1 MKFEGLNEVL
11 LDEVYDELLARY
23 SEDFAASCPKKRAS
37 DANQPKKP
45 AAPKSNAKQPRPPK
59 APTPKKTDTTPKKPN
74 ACAPKA
80 KSSTARKDVEYS
92 ETFDFVRCQRANGT
106 YYGTSGQCRQGTQV
120 SDAEEAQIQ
129 AALTQLKG
137 YKAGYQKT
145 GGDNL
150 QDPGE
155 AAKYA
160 DFYSKDKDLTYKAP
174 KDTRPEVVKEVLSR
188 LKEDDPEQYKA
199 VMKSLNSKG
208 SPEKQMK
215 AEAGWKGSERGEAV
229 LKSLMDN
236 DFKDVLG
243 NQLPWGQGL
252 QLDHRTAGS
261 VGGKDIPSNWIWI
274 STASNQTKGG
284 FEAAAKKMKAT
295 GEEKEAFIKASLIKG
310 LQANA
315 KMTPAQV
322 KEVKAQGA
330 ATVAAKAEG
339 AAKARKVLPTMSPAQ
354 RNELISR
361 ATGPQ
366 MKEILKAS
374 VAEGKNPATGR
385 DTSYR
390 PVLSGGNGA
399 RVRKDYGT
407 VPQMK
412 SLARMR
418 WDEKLTQ
425 SDLSNIGGIIKAS
438 TGSTKS
444 RAERLDELLG
454 NFPRTSGLTA
464 AERIAILDA
473 ADG

>member
-1 MKFEGLNEVL
+1 MKRHEFNEVL
-11 LDEVYDELLARY
+11 FEEATEALAER
-23 SEDFAASCPKKRAS
+23 FAECKSTRTPRQSSGQKAGLSKARAKGGGF
-37 DANQPKKP
+37 DNM
-45 AAPKSNAKQPRPPK
+45 
-59 APTPKKTDTTPKKPN
+59 
-74 ACAPKA
+74 PKA
-80 KSSTARKDVEYS
+80 KQQRLAKEGGQS
-92 ETFDFVRCQRANGT
+92 ERRSRCEDAVNNSEILDYARCQRTDGS
-106 YYGTSGQCRQGTQV
+106 YYGTSGVCRKGTPV

-129 AALTQLKG
+129 AALKELKA
-137 YKAGYQKT
+137 YKSGYQKT

-150 QDPGE
+150 QDPKE

-160 DFYSKDKDLTYKAP
+160 DFYTKDKDLTYKAP
-174 KDTRPEVVKEVLSR
+174 KETRPEVVKEVLSR
-188 LKEDDPEQYKA
+188 LKEDDPAQYKA
-199 VMKSLNSKG
+199 VMRSLNSKG
-208 SPEKQMK
+208 SPEKTMK

-236 DFKDVLG
+236 EFKDVLG
-243 NQLPWGQGL
+243 NPAPWGQGL

-261 VGGKDIPSNWIWI
+261 VGGKDLPSNWIWI

-284 FEAAAKKMKAT
+284 YEAAAKKIKGT
-295 GEEKEAFIKASLIKG
+295 GAEKEAFIKKSLIEG
-310 LQANA
+310 LKANA

-322 KEVKAQGA
+322 AEVKARGA
-330 ATVAAKAEG
+330 AAVVAKSEG
-339 AAKARKVLPTMSPAQ
+339 AARARKVLPTMTPAQ
-354 RNELISR
+354 RNELISK

-366 MKEILKAS
+366 MKELLKAS

-385 DTSYR
+385 ATSYR

-412 SLARMR
+412 ALAKMR
-418 WDEKLTQ
+418 WGDKLTQ

-444 RAERLDELLG
+444 RSDRLEELLG

-464 AERIAILDA
+464 AERIAILKSSE
-473 ADG
+473 